1 MDSSNSTILDEK
13 TDAEEESSLTWDAFV
28 SSRAFTWAAS
38 FVVVEGVLLLLGVVF
53 AKVLNATIIGAQ
65 LIAVVILIAILSL
78 LLLVLSVVY
87 RLTRASGFDND

>member
-13 TDAEEESSLTWDAFV
+13 TDTEEESSLTWESFV
-28 SSRAFTWAAS
+28 GSRAFRWAAS
-38 FVVVEGVLLLLGVVF
+38 FVVIEGVLLLLGVVS

-65 LIAVVILIAILSL
+65 LIAVGILIAILSL
-78 LLLVLSVVY
+78 LLLVVSVVY